1 MNLQNCI
8 DFNLPTTGFNDCDP
22 AVNFSEIER
31 IFVAGPKAAAFSNIT
46 QAAEWTTRLS
56 QTDVASADAIRA
68 LTVIGDLPA
77 AADVVREL
85 SNGRKKRLSK
95 DFTLNYTVD
104 DISDATYAFFQFLD
118 EQPIIRLFGFETQAG
133 KMYVFGNGGILVN
146 NSSNGVLARGREEV
160 EVETGVIT
168 WRNVKRPSRIDSPIF
183 DNGTTATPTT
193 FDTPLSFAATTTPS
207 AQGVGG
213 TASVID
219 AEQKFEFNAISPRLG
234 TPMSMSVKVAT
245 VEEATIDFTSDYLGE
260 YFKYTDKAGAVHTG
274 TFTNGTVSF

>member
-8 DFNLPTTGFNDCDP
+8 DFNLPITGFNDCDP
-22 AVNFSEIER
+22 TVNFSEIER
-31 IFVAGPKAAAFSNIT
+31 IFVAGPKAAAFSNIS

-56 QTDVASADAIRA
+56 QTDIASADTIRA

-104 DISDATYAFFQFLD
+104 DISDYNYSFFEFLD
-118 EQPIIRLFGFETQAG
+118 EQPIIRLFGFETQGG
-133 KMYVFGNGGILVN
+133 KMYVYGNDGILVN

-160 EVETGVIT
+160 EVENGVIT

-183 DNGTTATPTT
+183 DNGTTVVPTT
-193 FDTPLSFAATTTPS
+193 FDTLLSFAATTTPS
-207 AQGVGG
+207 ASGVGG
-213 TASVID
+213 TASAVD
-219 AEQKFEFNAISPRLG
+219 PDQKFEFNAISPRLG
-234 TPMSMSVKVAT
+234 TPMSMSLKVAT
-245 VEEATIDFTSDYLGE
+245 VEEATIDFTSDYVGE